1 MNYTKVNGKNKKHH
15 VILFALSTCGWCR
28 KTKELLKSLEVEF
41 NYVDVD
47 TLSDNDLV
55 TVRQEVKKHN
65 PHVSFPTIVIDNGK
79 EVIIGYQ
86 DEKIREVLT

>member
-47 TLSDNDLV
+47 TLSGNDLV

-65 PHVSFPTIVIDNGK
+65 PRISFPTIVIDNGK